1 MHEHLIPWLQG
12 LGLTASVS
20 RAIAVTAGVLAI
32 ALLACLANLAA
43 KHLLLRSI
51 RLLAARTETK
61 WDDIFVER
69 NVFGRLSHLAPA
81 LVIYWLTPLLF
92 PSSPALIGATQR
104 MVAIYMILVGLLAID
119 ALLNAAS
126 DIYSTYD
133 TSKHIP
139 LRGFVQ
145 VVKVVLYCIGAVVV
159 LAIVL
164 DKTPLYLLSGLGAL
178 TAVLLIVFKDPIL
191 GFVGGIQLSANKMVA
206 IGDWI
211 EMPSHNADGDV
222 IEVAL
227 TTVKVRNWD
236 KTITTIPTYDL
247 ITSSFKN
254 WRGMQESGG
263 RRMKRSVNIDIN
275 TIRFCD
281 EEMLAR
287 FSKIQFIREYIDRKR
302 AEVVEY
308 NEEHEV
314 DDSSLVNGRR
324 MTNVGTFRAYVVAY
338 LRNHPSIHSELTF
351 LVRQLAPGPG
361 GLPIEIYVFI
371 NNTEWVGYEAVQSDI
386 FDHILAVVPQFD
398 LRVFQNPTGV
408 DFRAG
413 LQTPRRPARLT

>member
-1 MHEHLIPWLQG
+1 M
-12 LGLTASVS
+12 
-20 RAIAVTAGVLAI
+20 
-32 ALLACLANLAA
+32 
-43 KHLLLRSI
+43 
-51 RLLAARTETK
+51 
-61 WDDIFVER
+61 
-69 NVFGRLSHLAPA
+69 
-81 LVIYWLTPLLF
+81 
-92 PSSPALIGATQR
+92 
-104 MVAIYMILVGLLAID
+104 
-119 ALLNAAS
+119 
-126 DIYSTYD
+126 
-133 TSKHIP
+133 
-139 LRGFVQ
+139 
-145 VVKVVLYCIGAVVV
+145 
-159 LAIVL
+159 
-164 DKTPLYLLSGLGAL
+164 
-178 TAVLLIVFKDPIL
+178 FKDPIL

-222 IEVAL
+222 TEVAL

-254 WRGMQESGG
+254 WRGMQETGG

-275 TIRFCD
+275 TIQLCD

-287 FSKIQFIREYIDRKR
+287 FSKIQFIREYIDRMK
-302 AEVVEY
+302 AKVAEY
-308 NEEHEV
+308 NKEHKV
-314 DDSSLVNGRR
+314 DDSSLVNGQR

-338 LRNHPSIHSELTF
+338 LHNHPSINQELTF
-351 LVRQLAPGPG
+351 LVRQLAPGEG

-371 NNTEWVGYEAVQSDI
+371 NDTEWVGYEAVQADI